1 MFTDLSE
8 LDLREL
14 DINISI
20 NGEAEYLSEDTDYLN
35 GAGIPEGHAAAVYGL
50 IIEINGTEYV
60 INKLGRECREAI
72 EEAAEKELNKQL

>member
-14 DINISI
+14 NINVSI
-20 NGEAEYLSEDTDYLN
+20 NGESEYLSEETDYLN
-35 GAGIPEGHAAAVYGL
+35 GTGIPAGHAAAVYGL
-50 IIEINGTEYV
+50 IVEINGTEYV
-60 INKLGRECREAI
+60 INKISDNLREAL

>member
-8 LDLREL
+8 LNLNDL
-14 DINISI
+14 NIFVSI
-20 NGEAEYLSEDTDYLN
+20 NGESEYLSDDTDYLN
-35 GAGIPEGHAAAVYGL
+35 GTGIPAGHAAAVYGL

-60 INKLGRECREAI
+60 INKISDNLREAL

>member
-14 DINISI
+14 NINISI
-20 NGEAEYLSEDTDYLN
+20 NGEAEYFAEDTNYIN
-35 GAGIPEGHAAAVYGL
+35 GTGQSEGHEAIVYGL
-50 IIEINGTEYV
+50 IVEINGTEYV
-60 INKLGRECREAI
+60 INKINDNLREAL

>member
-14 DINISI
+14 DINVSI
-20 NGEAEYLSEDTDYLN
+20 NGEAEYLSEDTDYIN
-35 GAGIPEGHAAAVYGL
+35 GTGIPEGHDVIVYGL
-50 IIEINGTEYV
+50 IIEINGKEYV
-60 INKLGRECREAI
+60 INKLGKECREAL

>member
-14 DINISI
+14 EINISI
-20 NGEAEYLSEDTDYLN
+20 NGEAEYLSDDTDYLN
-35 GAGIPEGHAAAVYGL
+35 GTGIPEGHAAAVYGL
-50 IIEINGTEYV
+50 IVEINGKEYV
-60 INKLGRECREAI
+60 INKINDNLREAL

>member
-14 DINISI
+14 NINVSI
-20 NGEAEYLSEDTDYLN
+20 NGESEYISEDTDYLN
-35 GAGIPEGHAAAVYGL
+35 GTGITEGHEAIVYSL

-60 INKLGRECREAI
+60 INKINDNLREAL

>member
-1 MFTDLSE
+1 MFTDLTE
-8 LDLREL
+8 LDLNEL
-14 DINISI
+14 NIFVSI

-35 GAGIPEGHAAAVYGL
+35 GTGQSEGHEAIVYGL

-60 INKLGRECREAI
+60 INKLGKECREAL

>member
-20 NGEAEYLSEDTDYLN
+20 NGEAEYLTEETDYLN
-35 GAGIPEGHAAAVYGL
+35 GTGIPEGHAAAVYGL
-50 IIEINGTEYV
+50 IVEINGKEYV
-60 INKLGRECREAI
+60 INKLGRECREAL

>member
-20 NGEAEYLSEDTDYLN
+20 NGEAEFYSEDTRYIN
-35 GAGIPEGHAAAVYGL
+35 GTGIPAGHEAAVYGL
-50 IIEINGTEYV
+50 IVEINGKEYV
-60 INKLGRECREAI
+60 INKINDNLREAL